1 MATKSLVLPH
11 DALTPPRATLAG
23 SLHTIVLLA
32 IIVGWSTW
40 GYIGA
45 SRMRTDHNPPR
56 AAMYAITILWEW
68 AVVVYIAWGVHRHGS
83 SMRELVGGKWNGLKD
98 FFKDVAIAAGFW
110 IVALAILAA
119 TAIAIHAARGGE
131 SVRFMLPQGPLE
143 SVLWIL
149 TSATAG
155 LCEEIIFRGYLQK
168 QFSAWTASIP
178 AGVVLS
184 AVVFGFGHIYQ
195 GARSATVILVYG
207 LLFGILAEFRK
218 SLRPGMMTH
227 AWHDGIVGFAAR
239 LVAK

>member
-1 MATKSLVLPH
+1 MATESLVLPH
-11 DALTPPRATLAG
+11 DVLTPPKTPLAG

-32 IIVGWSTW
+32 VIIGWATW
-40 GYIGA
+40 GYFGA
-45 SRMRTDHNPPR
+45 NRMRTAQNPPR
-56 AAMYAITILWEW
+56 AAMYVITILWEW
-68 AVVVYIAWGVHRHGS
+68 AVVGYIAWGVHRHGS
-83 SMRELVGGKWNGLKD
+83 SMRELVGGRWHGVKD

-110 IVALAILAA
+110 IVALVILAA
-119 TAIAIHAARGGE
+119 TAIALHATNGNQAM
-131 SVRFMLPQGPLE
+131 RFLLPQGPLE
-143 SVLWIL
+143 SVLWIF

-168 QFSAWTASIP
+168 QFSAWTANIP

-195 GARSATVILVYG
+195 GVRSATVILVYG
-207 LLFGILAEFRK
+207 LLFGILAEMRK